1 MHNTTLERKN
11 FVLYLLGTLMSNFG
25 SAIYSFAIGLYIL
38 EKTNSGT
45 SFALTLAFSI
55 LPVIILSPF
64 AGVLADRF
72 EKKKIVVNM
81 DILNGIL
88 FIGLFALMSF
98 VSLEIWMIYL
108 TTFLSNLFVT
118 FFGITFTAAM
128 PQLVSKEKLPG
139 LNSASHIINA
149 SSSILAPVLGGI
161 VFALIDI
168 RIFILANGISF
179 LISAIS
185 ESFIDFKFNS
195 TQKVVS
201 PETVT
206 MKSVGKSLKEG
217 FVYLR
222 NNGSLM
228 KLLWIF
234 IVFNISFSFGVMVP
248 IPYILNNYYMVGA
261 TAYGIVNG
269 FAPAGVVLGAA
280 IIGFFMKK
288 ISFKSL
294 LFVLTIAMSILMLMI
309 SLPLLL
315 PLLESS
321 NLIIVIFF
329 AFLRFSFGLLM
340 SMVDVPI
347 ITYIQSETEEQYR
360 GRVFSIILA
369 LVKVSTPVALMISGF
384 LTDYMNPM
392 ILPLIAGVFALI
404 SFLFL
409 QRDAVKAIFSREK
422 CFEAE

>member
-1 MHNTTLERKN
+1 
-11 FVLYLLGTLMSNFG
+11 
-25 SAIYSFAIGLYIL
+25 
-38 EKTNSGT
+38 
-45 SFALTLAFSI
+45 
-55 LPVIILSPF
+55 
-64 AGVLADRF
+64 
-72 EKKKIVVNM
+72 
-81 DILNGIL
+81 
-88 FIGLFALMSF
+88 
-98 VSLEIWMIYL
+98 
-108 TTFLSNLFVT
+108 
-118 FFGITFTAAM
+118 M